1 LLAQGGRDKAL
12 KPSIVITELP
22 YQTNK
27 SDFVATVARLVEEQK
42 LTGAFHLSC
51 MWISHGCKHPLRM
64 PTTHNAMQCPDLQCI
79 DVCCRCFICH
89 AGISDVRDESD
100 REGMRVVVEVKRG
113 SSAEVCFCQL
123 LG

>member
-1 LLAQGGRDKAL
+1 M

-42 LTGAFHLSC
+42 LTGAFRLSC
-51 MWISHGCKHPLRM
+51 IWIPHGCKHAQRM
-64 PTTHNAMQCPDLQCI
+64 PTTRSAMQCPNLQCI
-79 DVCCRCFICH
+79 DACRRCFMCH
-89 AGISDVRDESD
+89 VGISDVRDESD

-113 SSAEVCFCQL
+113 SSPEVCFCQL